1 MNAIPEWQYPLYK
14 ESDKEA
20 YKLLEKLG
28 NSGEYPALA
37 VDEEA
42 DRIHYFKLLLTSQ
55 RMRKYREFR
64 DIVLKEFEKE
74 KVLLP
79 TIISQGQKLDTSD
92 NSWAIFTQ
100 DKRLLEVVDKIGS
113 SSISVAGSM
122 RDLAEFTVRYWLS
135 QLLFDWRGPLMAICE
150 EILKK
155 NVADLRSLNDLL
167 KRWDYTGIF

>member
-1 MNAIPEWQYPLYK
+1 MNTIPEWQYPLYK
-14 ESDKEA
+14 ESDKKA

-28 NSGEYPALA
+28 NSGEYPALI

-42 DRIHYFKLLLTSQ
+42 DRISYFKLLLISQ
-55 RMRKYREFR
+55 KMRKYREFR

-79 TIISQGQKLDTSD
+79 EIISQGQKLDTSD

-100 DKRLLEVVDKIGS
+100 DRRLLEAVDKIGS

-135 QLLFDWRGPLMAICE
+135 QLLFDWRGPLMAVCE
-150 EILKK
+150 EILQK
-155 NVADLRSLNDLL
+155 NVADLRRLNNLL
-167 KRWDYTGIF
+167 KRWDYTGVF